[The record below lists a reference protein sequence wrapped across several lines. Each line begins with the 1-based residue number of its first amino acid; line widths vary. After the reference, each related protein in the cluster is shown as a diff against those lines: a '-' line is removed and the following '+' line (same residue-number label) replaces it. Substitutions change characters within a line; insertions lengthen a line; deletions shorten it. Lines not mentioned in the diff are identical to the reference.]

1 MGVTREDTAVSLLN
15 MPPEDDWIL
24 LNNYN
29 DKSFV
34 RNPLMHELF
43 RDMGHYSPRNQFC
56 EVFING
62 EYRGIYTLMEK
73 IRRTNDRLNISKL
86 KSSDN
91 SGDDLTGGYIFRH
104 DYDLGEGWLSTVAPA
119 DCPENFARFEYE
131 YPSVNNITPQQKT
144 YLQNY
149 VAEIERRMFSP
160 LVNDPIMGY
169 RPMLD
174 VHSFIDYFIVNE
186 LAWNGDGFA
195 KSMFFWKDKNSKD
208 SLLHAGPVWDFDWSM
223 KRMPWVTDAVDH
235 WNHNTYPCNNLQ
247 STLPWHA
254 IMMQDTF
261 FTNELR
267 CRWESLRKTHLSE
280 SQLFRS
286 IDSIG
291 QQTLEAQVRHFQK
304 WPTWGINVATPEKP
318 PFAKNYAEEIDTL
331 KALLTRRMMWLDATI
346 PGTCPKLQEPPA
358 PLPDTTIPPPIV
370 YPNPAT
376 RAFTVYSEKTPIHS
390 VILLHHSGRR
400 IEEKHFDPPV
410 YELQMSPE
418 HIVPGLYFLRI
429 HTETGVFNQRIL
441 LQKPLE

>member
-1 MGVTREDTAVSLLN
+1 
-15 MPPEDDWIL
+15 
-24 LNNYN
+24 
-29 DKSFV
+29 
-34 RNPLMHELF
+34 
-43 RDMGHYSPRNQFC
+43 
-56 EVFING
+56 
-62 EYRGIYTLMEK
+62 
-73 IRRTNDRLNISKL
+73 
-86 KSSDN
+86 
-91 SGDDLTGGYIFRH
+91 
-104 DYDLGEGWLSTVAPA
+104 
-119 DCPENFARFEYE
+119 
-131 YPSVNNITPQQKT
+131 
-144 YLQNY
+144 
-149 VAEIERRMFSP
+149 
-160 LVNDPIMGY
+160 
-169 RPMLD
+169 MLD

-376 RAFTVYSEKTPIHS
+376 RAFTVYSEKMPIHS
-390 VILLHHSGRR
+390 VILFHHSGRR